1 MKLDRVLKTTFNS
14 KTTLWDITIKLKRKF
29 FLMKKYIQ
37 LKIINSAIV

>member
-29 FLMKKYIQ
+29 LMKKYIQ
-37 LKIINSAIV
+37 LKIIISAIV